1 MLNFNFNFN
10 YNISDPVKKN
20 NITIFFL
27 QSKKKLE
34 NNFLTLEE
42 TISKSLVD
50 IKEINSKGTIR
61 YLKVSNKSNQKLLIL
76 GSEQIIGNA
85 LKQNRVV
92 NNTTLVPEQT
102 TIMLSVSCCEKN
114 RWSPAVANN
123 ICTSESLY
131 FTKGRIN
138 NSVNIFDNNKT
149 DQFKI
154 WDDIAEKLD
163 EFNTKSF
170 TGTLEDTYNKN
181 KLYFDEITNY
191 FKINENDVGVVA
203 AIGNRLVNVEIFSS
217 NKLLK
222 MYFPKIIKSLI
233 FESYKKTSQNYL
245 LGLKD
250 VYKLFRL
257 IEFSEKKLH
266 KPHNDCLGEEIR
278 FNSDR
283 VVGSCLNYKEKLLH
297 FSGFLKDDMNVPLF
311 KSKVA

>member
-1 MLNFNFNFN
+1 MLNFNFN

-27 QSKKKLE
+27 QSKTKLE

-42 TISKSLVD
+42 SISKSLVD
-50 IKEINSKGTIR
+50 IKEVNSKGTIR

-102 TIMLSVSCCEKN
+102 TILLSVSCCEKN

-138 NSVNIFDNNKT
+138 NSVDIFDNNKT

-297 FSGFLKDDMNVPLF
+297 FSGFLKDDVNVPLF

>member
-1 MLNFNFNFN
+1 MLNFNFN

-27 QSKKKLE
+27 QSKTKLE

-42 TISKSLVD
+42 SISKSLVD
-50 IKEINSKGTIR
+50 IKEVNSKGTIR

-102 TIMLSVSCCEKN
+102 TILLSVSCCEKN

-138 NSVNIFDNNKT
+138 NSVDIFDNNKT

-222 MYFPKIIKSLI
+222 MYFPKIIKSLV

-283 VVGSCLNYKEKLLH
+283 VVGSCLNYKGKLLH

>member
-1 MLNFNFNFN
+1 MLNFNFN

-27 QSKKKLE
+27 QSKTKLE

-42 TISKSLVD
+42 SISKSLVD

-102 TIMLSVSCCEKN
+102 TILLSVSCCEKN

-138 NSVNIFDNNKT
+138 NSVDIFDNNKT

-170 TGTLEDTYNKN
+170 TGSLEDTYNKN

-222 MYFPKIIKSLI
+222 IYFPKIIKSLV

-266 KPHNDCLGEEIR
+266 KPYNDCLGEEIR

>member
-1 MLNFNFNFN
+1 MLNFNFN

-27 QSKKKLE
+27 QSKTKLE

-42 TISKSLVD
+42 SISKSLVD
-50 IKEINSKGTIR
+50 IKEVNSKGTIR

-102 TIMLSVSCCEKN
+102 TILLSVSCCEKN

-123 ICTSESLY
+123 ICTSETLY

-138 NSVNIFDNNKT
+138 NSVDIFDNNKT

-191 FKINENDVGVVA
+191 FKINKNDVGVVA

>member
-1 MLNFNFNFN
+1 MLNFNFN

-27 QSKKKLE
+27 QSKTKLE

-42 TISKSLVD
+42 SISKSLVD
-50 IKEINSKGTIR
+50 IKEVNSKGTIR

-102 TIMLSVSCCEKN
+102 TILLSVSCCEKN

-138 NSVNIFDNNKT
+138 NSVDIFDNNKT

-191 FKINENDVGVVA
+191 FTINENDVGVVA
-203 AIGNRLVNVEIFSS
+203 AIGNRLVNVEIFSN

>member
-1 MLNFNFNFN
+1 MLNFNFN

-27 QSKKKLE
+27 QSKTKLE

-42 TISKSLVD
+42 SISKSLVD
-50 IKEINSKGTIR
+50 IKEVNSKGTIR

-102 TIMLSVSCCEKN
+102 TILLSVSCCEKN

-138 NSVNIFDNNKT
+138 NSVDIFDNNKT

-222 MYFPKIIKSLI
+222 IYFPKIIKSLV

>member
-1 MLNFNFNFN
+1 MLNFNFN

-27 QSKKKLE
+27 QSKTKLE

-42 TISKSLVD
+42 SISKSLVD
-50 IKEINSKGTIR
+50 IKEVNSKGTIR

-102 TIMLSVSCCEKN
+102 TILLSVSCCEKN

-138 NSVNIFDNNKT
+138 NSVDIFDNNKT

-191 FKINENDVGVVA
+191 FKINENYVGVVA

-233 FESYKKTSQNYL
+233 FDSYKKTSQNYL

>member
-1 MLNFNFNFN
+1 MLNFNFN
-10 YNISDPVKKN
+10 YNISNPIKKN

-27 QSKKKLE
+27 QSKTKLK

-42 TISKSLVD
+42 SISKSLVD

-61 YLKVSNKSNQKLLIL
+61 YLIVSNKSNQKLLIL

-102 TIMLSVSCCEKN
+102 TILLSVSCCEKN

-138 NSVNIFDNNKT
+138 NSVDIFDNNKT

-191 FKINENDVGVVA
+191 FKINENYVGVVA
-203 AIGNRLVNVEIFSS
+203 AIGNRVVNVEIFSS

-233 FESYKKTSQNYL
+233 FDSYKKTSQNYL

-278 FNSDR
+278 FNCDR

-297 FSGFLKDDMNVPLF
+297 FSGFLKDDVNVPLF

>member
-1 MLNFNFNFN
+1 MLNFNFN

-27 QSKKKLE
+27 QSKTKLE

-42 TISKSLVD
+42 SISKSLVD
-50 IKEINSKGTIR
+50 IKEVNSKGTIR

-102 TIMLSVSCCEKN
+102 TILLSVSCCEKN

-138 NSVNIFDNNKT
+138 NSVDIFDNNKT

-181 KLYFDEITNY
+181 KLYFDEISNY

>member
-1 MLNFNFNFN
+1 MLNFNFN

-27 QSKKKLE
+27 QSKTKLE

-42 TISKSLVD
+42 SISKSLVD
-50 IKEINSKGTIR
+50 IKEVNSKGTIR

-114 RWSPAVANN
+114 RWSPAVANS

-138 NSVNIFDNNKT
+138 NSVDIFDNNKT

-170 TGTLEDTYNKN
+170 TGTLEDTYNRN
-181 KLYFDEITNY
+181 KLYFDEITKY
-191 FKINENDVGVVA
+191 FKINVNDVGVVA

>member
-1 MLNFNFNFN
+1 MLNFNFN

-27 QSKKKLE
+27 QSKTKLE

-42 TISKSLVD
+42 SISKSLVD
-50 IKEINSKGTIR
+50 IKEVNSKGTIR

-102 TIMLSVSCCEKN
+102 TILLSVSCCEKN

-138 NSVNIFDNNKT
+138 NSVDIFDNNKT

-191 FKINENDVGVVA
+191 FKINENYVGVVA

-233 FESYKKTSQNYL
+233 FDSYKKTSQNYL

-283 VVGSCLNYKEKLLH
+283 VVGSCLNYKDKLLH
-297 FSGFLKDDMNVPLF
+297 FSGFLKDDMNIPLF

>member
-1 MLNFNFNFN
+1 MLNFNFN

-27 QSKKKLE
+27 QSKTKLE

-42 TISKSLVD
+42 SISKSLVD

-102 TIMLSVSCCEKN
+102 TILLSVSCCEKN

-181 KLYFDEITNY
+181 KLYFDEITKY

-297 FSGFLKDDMNVPLF
+297 FSGFLKDDMNIPLF

>member
-1 MLNFNFNFN
+1 MLNFNFN

-27 QSKKKLE
+27 QSKTKLE

-42 TISKSLVD
+42 SISKSLVD
-50 IKEINSKGTIR
+50 IKEVNSKGTIR

-138 NSVNIFDNNKT
+138 NSVDIFDNNKT
-149 DQFKI
+149 NQFKI

-191 FKINENDVGVVA
+191 FTINENDVGVVA

>member
-1 MLNFNFNFN
+1 MLNFNFN
-10 YNISDPVKKN
+10 YNISYPVKKN

-27 QSKKKLE
+27 QSKTKLE

-42 TISKSLVD
+42 SISKSLVD
-50 IKEINSKGTIR
+50 IKEVNSKGTIR
-61 YLKVSNKSNQKLLIL
+61 YLKVSNRSNQKLLIL

-102 TIMLSVSCCEKN
+102 TIMLGVSCCEKN

-138 NSVNIFDNNKT
+138 NSVDIFDNNKT

-297 FSGFLKDDMNVPLF
+297 FSGFLKDDVNVPLF

>member
-1 MLNFNFNFN
+1 MLNFNFN

-27 QSKKKLE
+27 QSKTKLE

-42 TISKSLVD
+42 SISKSLVD
-50 IKEINSKGTIR
+50 IKEVNSKGTIR

-222 MYFPKIIKSLI
+222 IYFPKIIKSLV

-266 KPHNDCLGEEIR
+266 KPYNDCLGEEIR

>member
-1 MLNFNFNFN
+1 MLNFNFN

-27 QSKKKLE
+27 QSKTKLE

-42 TISKSLVD
+42 SISKSLVD
-50 IKEINSKGTIR
+50 IKEINSKGNIR

-76 GSEQIIGNA
+76 GSEQMIGNA

-102 TIMLSVSCCEKN
+102 TILLSVSCCEKN

-138 NSVNIFDNNKT
+138 NSVDIFDNNKT

-181 KLYFDEITNY
+181 KLYFDEITKY

-233 FESYKKTSQNYL
+233 FDSYKKTSQNYL

>member
-1 MLNFNFNFN
+1 MLNFNFN

-27 QSKKKLE
+27 QSKTKLE

-42 TISKSLVD
+42 SISKSLVD

-138 NSVNIFDNNKT
+138 NSVDIFDNNKT

-222 MYFPKIIKSLI
+222 MYFPKIINSLI
-233 FESYKKTSQNYL
+233 FDSYKKTSQNYL

-278 FNSDR
+278 FNCDR

-297 FSGFLKDDMNVPLF
+297 FSGFLKDDVNVPLF

>member
-1 MLNFNFNFN
+1 MLNFNFN

-27 QSKKKLE
+27 QSKTKLE

-42 TISKSLVD
+42 SISKSLVD
-50 IKEINSKGTIR
+50 IKEVNSKGTIR

-102 TIMLSVSCCEKN
+102 TILLSVSCCEKN

-138 NSVNIFDNNKT
+138 NSVDIFDNNKT

-154 WDDIAEKLD
+154 WDDIGEKLD

-170 TGTLEDTYNKN
+170 TGTLEDTYNRN

>member
-1 MLNFNFNFN
+1 MLNFNFN

-27 QSKKKLE
+27 QSKTKLE

-42 TISKSLVD
+42 SISKSLVD

-102 TIMLSVSCCEKN
+102 TILLSVSCCEKN

-138 NSVNIFDNNKT
+138 NSVDIFDNNKT

-170 TGTLEDTYNKN
+170 TGSLEDTYNKN

-222 MYFPKIIKSLI
+222 IYFPKIIKSLV

>member
-1 MLNFNFNFN
+1 MLNFNFN

-27 QSKKKLE
+27 QSKTKLE

-42 TISKSLVD
+42 SISKSLVD

-102 TIMLSVSCCEKN
+102 TILLSVSCCEKN

-138 NSVNIFDNNKT
+138 NSVDIFDNNKT

-203 AIGNRLVNVEIFSS
+203 AIGNRLVNVEIFSN

-233 FESYKKTSQNYL
+233 FESYKKASQNYL

>member
-1 MLNFNFNFN
+1 MLNFNFN

-27 QSKKKLE
+27 QSKTKLE
-34 NNFLTLEE
+34 NYFLTLEE
-42 TISKSLVD
+42 SISKSLVD
-50 IKEINSKGTIR
+50 IKEVNSKGTIR

-102 TIMLSVSCCEKN
+102 TILLSVSCCEKN

-138 NSVNIFDNNKT
+138 NSVDIFDNNKT

-181 KLYFDEITNY
+181 KLYFDEITKY

>member
-1 MLNFNFNFN
+1 MLNFNFN

-27 QSKKKLE
+27 QSKTKLE

-42 TISKSLVD
+42 SISKSLVD

-102 TIMLSVSCCEKN
+102 TILLSVSCCEKN

-138 NSVNIFDNNKT
+138 NSVDIFDNNKT

-266 KPHNDCLGEEIR
+266 KLHNDCLGEEIR

>member
-1 MLNFNFNFN
+1 MLNFNFN

-27 QSKKKLE
+27 QSKTKLE

-42 TISKSLVD
+42 SISKSLVD

-102 TIMLSVSCCEKN
+102 TILLSVSCCEKN

-138 NSVNIFDNNKT
+138 NSVDIFDNNKT

-217 NKLLK
+217 NKLLR

>member
-1 MLNFNFNFN
+1 MLNFNFN

-27 QSKKKLE
+27 QSKTKLE

-42 TISKSLVD
+42 SISKSLVD
-50 IKEINSKGTIR
+50 IKEVNSKGTIR

-102 TIMLSVSCCEKN
+102 TILLSVSCCEKN

-138 NSVNIFDNNKT
+138 NSVDIFDNNKT

-181 KLYFDEITNY
+181 KLYFDEITKY

-266 KPHNDCLGEEIR
+266 KPYNDCLGEEIR

-283 VVGSCLNYKEKLLH
+283 VVGSCLNYKGKLLH

>member
-1 MLNFNFNFN
+1 MLNFNFN

-27 QSKKKLE
+27 RSKTKLE
-34 NNFLTLEE
+34 NNFLTLEDS
-42 TISKSLVD
+42 ISKSLVE

-114 RWSPAVANN
+114 RWSSAVANN

-154 WDDIAEKLD
+154 WEDIAEKLD

-170 TGTLEDTYNKN
+170 TGTLEDTYKKY

-191 FKINENDVGVVA
+191 FTINESDVGVVA

-222 MYFPKIIKSLI
+222 IYFPKIIKSLV

>member
-1 MLNFNFNFN
+1 MLNFNFN

-27 QSKKKLE
+27 QSKTKLE

-42 TISKSLVD
+42 SISKSLVD
-50 IKEINSKGTIR
+50 IKEVNSKGTIR

-102 TIMLSVSCCEKN
+102 TILLSVSCCEKN

-138 NSVNIFDNNKT
+138 NSVDIFDNNKT

-191 FKINENDVGVVA
+191 FTINENDVGVVA

-245 LGLKD
+245 LGFKD

>member
-1 MLNFNFNFN
+1 MLNFNFN
-10 YNISDPVKKN
+10 YNISDPIKKN

-27 QSKKKLE
+27 QSKIKLE

-42 TISKSLVD
+42 SISKNLVD
-50 IKEINSKGTIR
+50 IKEVNSKGTIR

-102 TIMLSVSCCEKN
+102 TILLSVSCCEKN

-138 NSVNIFDNNKT
+138 NSVDIFDNNKT

-154 WDDIAEKLD
+154 WEDIAEKLD
-163 EFNTKSF
+163 EFKSKSF

-191 FKINENDVGVVA
+191 FTINENDVGVVA

-297 FSGFLKDDMNVPLF
+297 FSGFLKDDVNVPLF

>member
-1 MLNFNFNFN
+1 MLNFNFN

-27 QSKKKLE
+27 RSKTKPE

-42 TISKSLVD
+42 SISKSLVD

-102 TIMLSVSCCEKN
+102 TILLSVSCCEKN

-138 NSVNIFDNNKT
+138 NSVDIFDNNKT

-266 KPHNDCLGEEIR
+266 KPYNDCLGEEIR

-283 VVGSCLNYKEKLLH
+283 VVGSCLNYKGKLLH

>member
-1 MLNFNFNFN
+1 MLNFNFN

-27 QSKKKLE
+27 QSKTKLE

-42 TISKSLVD
+42 SISKSLVD

-102 TIMLSVSCCEKN
+102 TILLSVSCCEKN

-138 NSVNIFDNNKT
+138 NSVDIFDNNKT

-154 WDDIAEKLD
+154 WEDIVEKLD